1 MVRFAILIL
10 TILLLGACSDPS
22 KHVPAIAIA
31 YAGPATLN
39 IRKDIQPESA
49 VVAKAKHGERLEI
62 IQNRRNRFIKVR
74 TAGGVE
80 GWTDAHLLLTPAEI
94 TTLRAF
100 EKDVQ
105 TLPSQGVA
113 TTYET
118 LNVHTEPDRQSPS
131 FIQLKENEKFD
142 VLAHRLAP
150 HSTSTRKPLVP
161 APVKKAAVSKKKPRD
176 TKHPPPPMP
185 PAPKPP
191 ADWRQMSVTP
201 PEIQAAEAAARQAAP
216 PVPVEDWSLIRTT
229 HGESGWV
236 LTSRLFMAIP
246 DEVAQYAEG
255 KRISSYF
262 SLGETRDEDRVKHT
276 WLWTT
281 ISSSTQPY
289 DFDSFR
295 VFIWS
300 LRRHRYETAY
310 IERNLKGYFPVKLE
324 QVRYGAPPKSKHGET
339 GSNLYPGFSICMEKR
354 DGNRSRRSF
363 AFMTNIVRFAGERPC
378 EVEAIENPHI
388 PVDTFV
394 ATTAQ
399 PESHGETSPSMY
411 DRFKGKLANWRKRW
425 FGR

>member
-10 TILLLGACSDPS
+10 TILLLVACGDPA
-22 KHVPAIAIA
+22 KHAPVIAVA

-49 VVAKAKHGERLEI
+49 VVTKAKHGDRLEI

-74 TAGGVE
+74 TAAGAE

-94 TTLRAF
+94 TTLREF
-100 EKDVQ
+100 EKDVK

-118 LNVHTEPDRQSPS
+118 LNVHTEPDRQAPS

-142 VLAHRLAP
+142 VIAHRLAP
-150 HSTSTRKPLVP
+150 HATTSRKPLVP
-161 APVKKAAVSKKKPRD
+161 PPVKKAVARKKPRD

-191 ADWRQMSVTP
+191 SDWQQLSVSP
-201 PEIQAAEAAARQAAP
+201 PEVQAAEAAAREA
-216 PVPVEDWSLIRTT
+216 VPVLPMEEWSLIRTSR
-229 HGESGWV
+229 GESGWV

-262 SLGETRDEDRVKHT
+262 SLGDTHDEDRVKHT

-281 ISSSTQPY
+281 ISSSAQSY

-324 QVRYGAPPKSKHGET
+324 QVQYGAPSRTRHGEA
-339 GSNLYPGFSICMEKR
+339 GSNTYPGFSVCVEKN
-354 DGNRSRRSF
+354 DGNRYRRSY
-363 AFMTNIVRFAGERPC
+363 ALLTNIVRFAGEKPC
-378 EVEAIENPHI
+378 TVEAIENPHV
-388 PVDTFV
+388 PVDAYV
-394 ATTAQ
+394 ASAAQ
-399 PESHGETSPSMY
+399 PDNRAEASTSMY
-411 DRFKGKLANWRKRW
+411 DRFKGKLAGLRKRW
-425 FGR
+425 FGK